1 MREFSTF
8 IIYFHRG
15 RKIETVYIPVIFPV
29 VVGVYLGQSE
39 GSLDT
44 ESQESSLDDNSQAI
58 TSQEDD
64 DEGSYAKDEL

>member
-1 MREFSTF
+1 M
-8 IIYFHRG
+8 
-15 RKIETVYIPVIFPV
+15 ETLYIPVIFPV

-44 ESQESSLDDNSQAI
+44 ESEESSLDDNSRAI

-64 DEGSYAKDEL
+64 DEGSYVKDEL

>member
-1 MREFSTF
+1 M
-8 IIYFHRG
+8 
-15 RKIETVYIPVIFPV
+15 ETLYIPVIFPV

-44 ESQESSLDDNSQAI
+44 ESEESSLDDNSQAI

-64 DEGSYAKDEL
+64 DEGSYVKDEL